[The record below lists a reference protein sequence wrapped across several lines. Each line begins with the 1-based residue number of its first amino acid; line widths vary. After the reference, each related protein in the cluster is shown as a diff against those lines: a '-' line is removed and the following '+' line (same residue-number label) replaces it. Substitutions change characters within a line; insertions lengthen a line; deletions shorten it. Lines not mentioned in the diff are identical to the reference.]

1 MKESTEIQA
10 LTDIGGLL
18 PNIGRDFIGIAGQHD
33 TSWKGEPL
41 YEVLSWAEYE
51 MSLMNTKSRVLENKS
66 RQVLLSGEYTDA
78 TGRICQQSRNC
89 IVTVAGRVW
98 EVPRDLRRPGETE
111 TEATYRILA
120 ETVEQDDLSDIARLG
135 GDFVAVV
142 QCLDEVVL
150 LRSLTSGTQIFY
162 RREGSSLFW
171 SCNPVEL
178 VDDPYRSVDRLALA
192 SLCCYPNGLPYP
204 DVKLLDPGMYLRFKG
219 GSIKPQS
226 FDTYETSINM
236 NLKTLE
242 EWGEY
247 ARETIIEAVRKQTRP
262 FRKIALPLSGG
273 IDSSAMAYCLAYLGV
288 DTTCYHFVSPKH
300 RAADESKY
308 ARMVA
313 EHLGLPY
320 RELLPDMDEHGC
332 AQLLNADWRFRVPHG
347 ACTYSMLQKLGQ
359 IIKGEADCIVHGI
372 VGDLFA
378 GYHEYHRLP
387 QELFGNP
394 RFAISYLLQLA
405 AAPVSIKK
413 LLEILM
419 PKPDWTKNLVRHL
432 PLPSGLS
439 TPLKQ
444 LFYVQPNK
452 YSKLCNVGFLDS
464 DLSEGVVNN
473 RPMYQDEDDL
483 GETSFNLNVHYPT
496 GVIGI
501 APFRH
506 REVMDLIYSIPDIH
520 RHVFYGGLMTNKAVE
535 RQAFL
540 GYLPA
545 EVVRRSEGALYEH
558 IVQDF
563 AVKNGQMFRELLGE
577 GSCVE
582 ELGIV
587 DSSRLEEVLA
597 DLRELAGSSVT
608 LTTMGLIEIWLRCI
622 KYRKKPTT

>member
-10 LTDIGGLL
+10 LTNIGGLL
-18 PNIGRDFIGIAGQHD
+18 PNIGRDFIGIAGQHN

-41 YEVLSWAEYE
+41 YEVLSWEEYE
-51 MSLMNTKSRVLENKS
+51 MSLMNTKPKVLEDRS
-66 RQVLLSGEYTDA
+66 RQVMLSGKYADA
-78 TGRICQQSRNC
+78 IGRICQQPRNC

-98 EVPRDLRRPGETE
+98 EVPRGLRHPGETE

-120 ETVEQDDLSDIARLG
+120 EAAEQDDLSDIARLG

-150 LRSLTSGTQIFY
+150 IRSLTSGTQIFY

-300 RAADESKY
+300 RAANESKY

-320 RELLPDMDEHGC
+320 QELLPDMDEHGC
-332 AQLLNADWRFRVPHG
+332 AQLLNANWHFLVPHG
-347 ACTYSMLQKLGQ
+347 SCTYSVWQNFGHV
-359 IIKGEADCIVHGI
+359 IKDDADCIVHGM

-378 GYHEYHRLP
+378 GCHEFHRLP
-387 QELFGNP
+387 QELFQNP
-394 RFAISYLLQLA
+394 RFAVSYLLQLA

-419 PKPDWTKNLVRHL
+419 PKPDWAKNLVRHL
-432 PLPSGLS
+432 PLPSALS
-439 TPLKQ
+439 TSLKQ
-444 LFYVQPNK
+444 LFYVQPNDAGV
-452 YSKLCNVGFLDS
+452 LCNVGFLDT
-464 DLSEGVVNN
+464 DLAEGVVNN
-473 RPMYQDEDDL
+473 RPMYAGEDAL
-483 GETSFNLNVHYPT
+483 GETSFNLNVHFPT
-496 GVIGI
+496 GAIGI
-501 APFRH
+501 TPFRH

-520 RHVFYGGLMTNKAVE
+520 RHIFYGGLMTNKAVE

-540 GYLPA
+540 GHLPA
-545 EVVRRSEGALYEH
+545 EVVRRSDGSLYEH

-563 AVKNGQMFRELLGE
+563 AVKNEQVFRELLGE

-587 DSSRLEEVLA
+587 DISRLEGVLT
-597 DLRELAGSSVT
+597 DLHELAGSSVT
-608 LTTMGLIEIWLRCI
+608 LTTMGLIEVWLRCI
-622 KYRKKPTT
+622 KYRKKPTA

>member
-1 MKESTEIQA
+1 MERISKIQA
-10 LTDIGGLL
+10 LPD
-18 PNIGRDFIGIAGQHD
+18 IGRDFIGVAGQHD
-33 TSWKGEPL
+33 TYWKGEPL
-41 YEVLSWAEYE
+41 YEILSWTEYE
-51 MSLMNTKSRVLENKS
+51 MSLMNTKPGVLENRS
-66 RQVLLSGEYTDA
+66 RQIMLSGKYA
-78 TGRICQQSRNC
+78 NAIGRICQQTRNRM
-89 IVTVAGRVW
+89 VTVAGRVW
-98 EVPRDLRRPGETE
+98 EVPRDLRCPGETE

-120 ETVEQDDLSDIARLG
+120 EAAEQDDLTDIARLG

-150 LRSLTSGTQIFY
+150 IRSLTSGTQIFY
-162 RREGSSLFW
+162 RSKGTSLFW
-171 SCNPVEL
+171 SCNPVDL
-178 VDDPYRSVDRLALA
+178 VDDPYGNVDRLALA

-204 DVKLLDPGMYLRFKG
+204 DVKLLGPGMYIRFRG
-219 GSIKPQS
+219 GSINTLS
-226 FDTYETSINM
+226 FDNYETSINT

-242 EWGEY
+242 EWGEC
-247 ARETIIEAVRKQTRP
+247 ARETIIEAVRKQIRP

-288 DTTCYHFVSPKH
+288 DTTCYHFVSSRH
-300 RAADESKY
+300 RAADESEY

-320 RELLPDMDEHGC
+320 RELLPDTDDQGC
-332 AQLLNADWRFRVPHG
+332 AQLLNVSWRFRIPHG
-347 ACTYSMLQKLGQ
+347 ACTYSVWQNLGQ
-359 IIKGEADCIVHGI
+359 IIKGDADCILHAI

-378 GYHEYHRLP
+378 GCHEFHRLP
-387 QELFGNP
+387 QELFRNP

-413 LLEILM
+413 LLKILM
-419 PKPDWTKNLVRHL
+419 PKPDWAKDLVRRL
-432 PLPSGLS
+432 PHSSDLGTS
-439 TPLKQ
+439 LKQ
-444 LFYVQPNK
+444 LFYVHPNTDRE
-452 YSKLCNVGFLDS
+452 LCNVGFLNP
-464 DLSEGVVNN
+464 DLAEGIVNN
-473 RPMYQDEDDL
+473 RPTYEGEDGL
-483 GETSFNLNVHYPT
+483 GETSFNLNVHFPART
-496 GVIGI
+496 IGI
-501 APFRH
+501 TPFRH
-506 REVMDLIYSIPDIH
+506 RAVMDLIYSIPDIH

-563 AVKNGQMFRELLGE
+563 AVKNGRMFRELLGA

-587 DSSRLEEVLA
+587 DSSRLEAVLT

-622 KYRKKPTT
+622 KYRKRPTT

>member
-1 MKESTEIQA
+1 MERISEIQA
-10 LTDIGGLL
+10 LPDIECLL
-18 PNIGRDFIGIAGQHD
+18 PDIGRDFIGVAGQHD
-33 TSWKGEPL
+33 TSLKGEPL

-51 MSLMNTKSRVLENKS
+51 ISLMNTKPRVLENRT
-66 RQVLLSGEYTDA
+66 RQVMLSGEYTDA
-78 TGRICQQSRNC
+78 IGRICQQPRNC
-89 IVTVAGRVW
+89 IVAVAGRVW

-111 TEATYRILA
+111 TEVTYRILA
-120 ETVEQDDLSDIARLG
+120 EAVEQDDLSDIARLG

-150 LRSLTSGTQIFY
+150 LRSLTSGTQLFY
-162 RREGSSLFW
+162 KKKGTSLFW
-171 SCNPVEL
+171 SCNPMDL
-178 VDDPYRSVDRLALA
+178 VDDPYGNVDRLALA

-204 DVKLLDPGMYLRFKG
+204 DVKLLDPGMYLRFWD
-219 GSIKPQS
+219 GSINTRS
-226 FDTYETSINM
+226 FDTYEISINM

-247 ARETIIEAVRKQTRP
+247 ARETIIEAVRKQIRP
-262 FRKIALPLSGG
+262 FRKVALPLSGG

-288 DTTCYHFVSPKH
+288 DTTCYHFVSSRH
-300 RAADESKY
+300 RAADESNY

-320 RELLPDMDEHGC
+320 RELLPDADENGYI
-332 AQLLNADWRFRVPHG
+332 QLLNADWHFHVPHG
-347 ACTYSMLQKLGQ
+347 ACTYSVWQNLGQ
-359 IIKGEADCIVHGI
+359 IIKSDADCIVHGI

-378 GYHEYHRLP
+378 GCHEFHRLP
-387 QELFGNP
+387 QELFQNP

-405 AAPVSIKK
+405 AAPVSIRK
-413 LLEILM
+413 LLKILM
-419 PKPDWTKNLVRHL
+419 PKPDWAKNLVQHL

-439 TPLKQ
+439 TSLRQ
-444 LFYVQPNK
+444 LFYVQPDTDRE
-452 YSKLCNVGFLDS
+452 LCNMGFLDT
-464 DLSEGVVNN
+464 DLAEGVINN
-473 RPMYQDEDDL
+473 RPMYAGEDSL
-483 GETSFNLNVHYPT
+483 GETSFNLNVHFPVR
-496 GVIGI
+496 VIGI
-501 APFRH
+501 TPFRH
-506 REVMDLIYSIPDIH
+506 RTVMNLIYSIPDIH
-520 RHVFYGGLMTNKAVE
+520 RHIFYGGLMTNKAVE

-563 AVKNGQMFRELLGE
+563 AVKNGQRFRELLGE

-587 DSSRLEEVLA
+587 DVSRLEAVLK